1 MAPATSRRSLAGGAV
16 AALLGTAAVVG
27 TNSPRAP
34 VVDHDADATVIALCC
49 EYVGLSARHADLC
62 AKQDAMPDHHTIAGH
77 AEWSRLD
84 DLASAISLRLGDLE
98 DEIPELPAVTPAGQR
113 AKAEALLWVVRHIS
127 DEHGG
132 PFARSLARDLVGRA

>member
-1 MAPATSRRSLAGGAV
+1 MECVASRRSLAGGAV
-16 AALLGTAAVVG
+16 AALLGTSAVVG

-34 VVDHDADATVIALCC
+34 IVDPDATVFALCC

-62 AKQDAMPDHHTIAGH
+62 AKQDAMPDNHTITEH

-98 DEIPELPAVTPAGQR
+98 DEISDLPAVTPAGQR
-113 AKAEALLWVVRHIS
+113 ARPRRCFGSCAISRTNTAALSPALS
-127 DEHGG
+127 
-132 PFARSLARDLVGRA
+132 RDLVGRA